1 MNVWKYF
8 ELAERVARLKDDQR
22 IHKLGAI
29 GLRSDGVIVAAP
41 NAPAQDKAPFAHAEA
56 RLCRKLDKGAI
67 VFVTRASNDSAFRYK
82 LARPCDSCQR
92 LMARKKVERV
102 YYTISDN
109 EYGVLDLL

>member
-8 ELAERVARLKDDQR
+8 EIAEKVANTKDDQR
-22 IHKLGAI
+22 IHRLGAV
-29 GLRSDGVIVAAP
+29 GLRSDGVLVAAT

-56 RLCRKLDKGAI
+56 RLCRKLDKGAV
-67 VFVTRASNDSAFRYK
+67 VFVSRSSNEKHLRYK
-82 LARPCDSCQR
+82 LARPCESCQR

-109 EYGVLDLL
+109 EYGVLDLV